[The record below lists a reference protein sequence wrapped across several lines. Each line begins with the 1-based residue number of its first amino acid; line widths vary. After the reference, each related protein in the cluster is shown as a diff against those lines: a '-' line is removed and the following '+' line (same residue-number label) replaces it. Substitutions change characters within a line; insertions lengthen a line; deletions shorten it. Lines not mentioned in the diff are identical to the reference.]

1 MRLTLRTLL
10 AYLDGLL
17 EPQQSDE
24 LAAKI
29 NDSEFATDLVYRTLT
44 ASRNPAVISPK
55 LDGRGVGADPN
66 SVAQY
71 LDNTLEES
79 RIHEFERICL
89 DSDMYFCL
97 LYTSPSPRD

>member
-17 EPQQSDE
+17 ESQQSDE

-44 ASRNPAVISPK
+44 ASRNPAV
-55 LDGRGVGADPN
+55 
-66 SVAQY
+66 
-71 LDNTLEES
+71 
-79 RIHEFERICL
+79 
-89 DSDMYFCL
+89 
-97 LYTSPSPRD
+97 TSPSWTAAGSVQTRIASPSIWTTHSKNPESTNLSEFVWTRICIWRK